1 MKILSTA
8 RLAAAIGIA
17 VGSVGLLTSSP
28 VSLAASST
36 ISTGIAT
43 FKGSGIISFGAQRFD
58 PTLQVPG
65 ARAAYRS
72 ASDGRGLRFVQFN
85 DAIEGD
91 WLASLADAGLTPLQY
106 YPDNTYLVWAD
117 GSAAQRV
124 AAWPQVRWQGDY
136 LPDWKLSPDLAKRSG
151 VIRNVDV
158 FFYNDGDVDGVLA
171 ALRNSGAKVINH
183 GPAQPDK
190 KFFDAWIEADAV
202 TLAELSQLPQV
213 VWLEYASPKP
223 ILDDEMSAQI
233 IARNYSASNVPALGY
248 LPWLTT
254 LGYNG
259 NGVTW
264 AVMDTGVDLTHPDL
278 ASRIIGGVNYPGCPA
293 GNGPGDDNSQGG
305 HGTHVAGII
314 SGTAATGLTDAAGF
328 KYGQGM
334 APGVRIFAQNPICV
348 GSVPWPP
355 AGGWQVLSKDAILGG
370 ATGANGSWTSG
381 ESGGTTYTAAARA
394 WDQIA
399 RDGNFDTTAAEPF
412 VMVFSAGNSGPG
424 AGTLTAPKAAKNPII
439 TASSRNYRVSA
450 TSTTIDTISGFS
462 SRGPTN
468 DGRFG
473 PTITTPG
480 ETIASS
486 MRVAGASQCATAIAG
501 SSNQYALCSGT
512 SMASPHAAGTAAV
525 LTQWWRDQHM
535 GATPSPA
542 MIKALLINGAKP
554 MGSASIPNTDVGWG
568 RVDLP
573 GSMGRDFTS
582 SVLRDQSA
590 LLTSV
595 GQVWEATYG
604 VTDTSKPLKISLAW
618 TDAAAATGA
627 NPALVNNLDL
637 EVVTNGQ
644 TYLGNVFA
652 SNVSTTGGSA
662 DSKNNTEG
670 VIVANPG
677 GSVTVRVKATNL
689 PGDAVPG
696 NATLTDQDFAFVC
709 RNCAE
714 EPGFTLNVTP
724 AAPRSECIS
733 AVQQGA
739 IAYSVDVGSILG
751 YSTPV
756 NLSVSGRPVGT
767 LANFSA
773 NPVTPVGSST
783 LTISTGGLTAAGS
796 STLTISG
803 SNSDRT
809 ISVTRDLFIANS
821 TPGPSLLTA
830 PADMAVGQSA
840 MPTFTWSN
848 GSQSETSRIQIA
860 TDAAFSAVVI
870 DTMTGG
876 SSFTPT
882 TPLLNGQVYYWRIIG
897 NNVCGSGTSSAVYQ
911 FSTVTAP
918 GSCEVGQNTL
928 TLHSE
933 EFSNGDGGY
942 TVSGTGASNWALTN
956 ARPSPLSGGNAFR
969 ATDLA
974 SVADQRL
981 TSPAISLPTGM
992 LPLTLRYQNYRNI
1005 EQNGAGACYDAGLL
1019 EISVAGGAFTQ
1030 VPGGQLINDPY
1041 RGNTTATSNPLVGL
1055 QAWCDS
1061 TTPRAY
1067 ADTLVDL
1074 TSYAGSTVQLRWRQG
1089 SDGSVGKEGWYVDD
1103 VRVNACAG
1111 DLIWANGFDSN

>member
-1 MKILSTA
+1 MNIPSKA
-8 RLAAAIGIA
+8 RLAVAIGIA
-17 VGSVGLLTSSP
+17 VGSVGLLASSP
-28 VSLAASST
+28 VSLAASSV
-36 ISTGIAT
+36 ISTGTST
-43 FKGSGIISFGAQRFD
+43 FKGSGVISFGAQRFD
-58 PTLQVPG
+58 PTIQVPG
-65 ARAAYRS
+65 ERASYRR
-72 ASDGRGLRFVQFN
+72 AVDGRGLRFVQFN

-91 WLASLADAGLTPLQY
+91 WLADLKDAGLTPLQY
-106 YPDNTYLVWAD
+106 YPDNTYLVWSD
-117 GSAAQRV
+117 GSAARRV

-151 VIRNVDV
+151 MIRNVDV

-171 ALRNSGAKVINH
+171 ALVKSGAKLINH
-183 GPAQPDK
+183 GAAQQDE

-213 VWLEYASPKP
+213 IWLEYASPKP
-223 ILDDEMSAQI
+223 TLDDEMSAQI
-233 IARNYSASNVPALGY
+233 IARNYNTGNVPVLGY

-278 ASRIIGGVNYPGCPA
+278 ASRIVGGVTYPGCPA

-314 SGTAATGLTDAAGF
+314 AGTAATGLTDAAGF

-334 APGVRIFAQNPICV
+334 ASGARIFAQNPICV
-348 GSVPWPP
+348 GSTPWPP
-355 AGGWQVLSKDAILGG
+355 TGGWQVLSKDAILGG
-370 ATGANGSWTSG
+370 ASGANASWTSG
-381 ESGGTTYTAAARA
+381 ESGGTTYTAGARA

-399 RDGNFDTTAAEPF
+399 RDGNFETSAAEPF

-439 TASSRNYRVSA
+439 TASSRNYRASA
-450 TSTTIDTISGFS
+450 SATTIDTLSSFS

-480 ETIASS
+480 ETIAST

-501 SSNQYALCSGT
+501 TSNQYALCSGT
-512 SMASPHAAGTAAV
+512 SMASPHAAGTAAL
-525 LTQWWRDQHM
+525 LTQWWRDQNA

-573 GSMGRDFTS
+573 GSLGLDYTS
-582 SVLRDQSA
+582 SVLRDQSD

-604 VTDTSKPLKISLAW
+604 VADTSKPLKISLAW

-637 EVVTNGQ
+637 EVITNSQ

-652 SNVSTTGGSA
+652 SNVSMTGGSA
-662 DSKNNTEG
+662 DGKNNTEG

-677 GSVTVRVKATNL
+677 SSVTIRVKATNL

-696 NATLTDQDFAFVC
+696 NATLTDQDFALVC

-714 EPGFTLNVTP
+714 APGFTLNATP
-724 AAPRSECIS
+724 SAQSVCAPATASF
-733 AVQQGA
+733 ALQ
-739 IAYSVDVGSILG
+739 VGSILG

-756 NLSVSGRPVGT
+756 NLAVSGQPTGST
-767 LANFSA
+767 PGFTT
-773 NPVTPVGSST
+773 NPVTPAGTSTLNIATTAGTAPGPAT
-783 LTISTGGLTAAGS
+783 LTIT
-796 STLTISG
+796 G
-803 SNSDRT
+803 SNVDRS
-809 ISVTRDLFIANS
+809 ISLTRDLFVATALPGAAS
-821 TPGPSLLTA
+821 PTTPTN
-830 PADMAVGQSA
+830 MAVGQTTT
-840 MPTFTWSN
+840 PTFTWSN
-848 GSQSETSRIQIA
+848 GTQSVSNRIQVA
-860 TDAAFSAVVI
+860 TDAGFNAIVI
-870 DTMTGG
+870 DTMVSGN
-876 SSFTPT
+876 SYTPT
-882 TPLLNGQVYYWRIIG
+882 TALLNGQDYYWRVVG
-897 NNVCGSGTSSAVYQ
+897 SNVCGAGTSSAV
-911 FSTVTAP
+911 FRFRTATAP
-918 GSCEVGQNTL
+918 GSCDVGQT
-928 TLHSE
+928 TIPVYSE
-933 EFSNGDGGY
+933 DFSSGFGGY
-942 TVSGTGASNWALTN
+942 TTTGSTVATTWALST
-956 ARPSPLSGGNAFR
+956 ARPSMMSGGNAML
-969 ATDLA
+969 AVDLP

-981 TSPAISLPTGM
+981 ISPAINLPTGL
-992 LPLTLRYQNYRNI
+992 LPLTLRFQNYRDL
-1005 EQNGAGACYDAGLL
+1005 EQNGASACWDSGIL
-1019 EISVAGGAFTQ
+1019 EVSANGGAFTQ
-1030 VPGGQLINDPY
+1030 VTGAQLINDPY
-1041 RGNTTATSNPLVGL
+1041 RGNTSGTGNPLNGL
-1055 QAWCDS
+1055 QAWCNS
-1061 TTPRAY
+1061 ATAGTPRPY
-1067 ADTLVDL
+1067 ADTLIDL
-1074 TSYAGSTVQLRWRQG
+1074 SSYAGSSVQLRWRQG

-1103 VRVNACAG
+1103 IRVTACGG
-1111 DLIWANGFDSN
+1111 DVIWANGFDSN

>member
-1 MKILSTA
+1 MGHHMKTLSTA

-17 VGSVGLLTSSP
+17 VGSIGLLTSSP
-28 VSLAASST
+28 VSLAATST

-43 FKGSGIISFGAQRFD
+43 FNGSGIISFGAQRFD
-58 PTLQVPG
+58 PALQVPG
-65 ARAAYRS
+65 ERAAYRN
-72 ASDGRGLRFVQFN
+72 AADGRGLRFVQFN

-91 WLASLADAGLTPLQY
+91 WLASLAEAGLVPLQY

-124 AAWPQVRWQGDY
+124 ATWPQVRWQGEY

-158 FFYNDGDVDGVLA
+158 FFYNDGDVEGLLQ
-171 ALRNSGAKVINH
+171 ALRDAGAKVINH

-233 IARNYSASNVPALGY
+233 IARNYTAANVPVLGY

-264 AVMDTGVDLTHPDL
+264 AVMDSGVDLTHPDL
-278 ASRIIGGVNYPGCPA
+278 ASRIIGGVTYPGCPA

-334 APGVRIFAQNPICV
+334 APGVKIFAQNPICV
-348 GSVPWPP
+348 GGTPWPP
-355 AGGWQVLSKDAILGG
+355 TGGWQVLSKDAILGG

-381 ESGGTTYTAAARA
+381 ESGGTTYTAGARA

-399 RDGNFDTTAAEPF
+399 RDGNFDTPAAEPF

-450 TSTTIDTISGFS
+450 APTTIDTISGFS

-501 SSNQYALCSGT
+501 TSNQYALCSGT

-573 GSMGRDFTS
+573 GSMGLDFTS

-604 VTDTSKPLKISLAW
+604 VTDTTKPLKISLAW

-696 NATLTDQDFAFVC
+696 NATLTDQDFALVC

-724 AAPRSECIS
+724 ASQAVCAPTTASF
-733 AVQQGA
+733 AVQ
-739 IAYSVDVGSILG
+739 VGSILG

-756 NLSVSGRPVGT
+756 NLAVSGQPVGST
-767 LANFSA
+767 PGFTT
-773 NPVTPVGSST
+773 NPVTPVGTST
-783 LTISTGGLTAAGS
+783 LNIATSVGTAPGLATMTIT
-796 STLTISG
+796 G
-803 SNSDRT
+803 SNVDR
-809 ISVTRDLFIANS
+809 SVSLTRDLFVSTALPGIAALT
-821 TPGPSLLTA
+821 TPA
-830 PADMAVGQSA
+830 NMAVGQATSP
-840 MPTFTWSN
+840 MFTWSA
-848 GSQSETSRIQIA
+848 GSQAATSRIQIA
-860 TDAAFSAVVI
+860 TDAGFNAIIV
-870 DTMTGG
+870 DTTVSGT
-876 SSFTPT
+876 SYTPT
-882 TPLLNGQVYYWRIIG
+882 TPLLNGQNYYWRVIG
-897 NNVCGSGTSSAVYQ
+897 NNACGAGTTSAVYR

-918 GSCEVGQNTL
+918 GSCEVGQSTL
-928 TLHSE
+928 NLHTE
-933 EFSNGDGGY
+933 DFSNGDGGY

-1005 EQNGAGACYDAGLL
+1005 EQNGAAACYDSGLL
-1019 EISVAGGAFTQ
+1019 EISVAGGTFTQ
-1030 VPGGQLINDPY
+1030 VPGSQLINDPY

-1061 TTPRAY
+1061 TTPRVY

-1074 TSYAGSTVQLRWRQG
+1074 SSYAGSSVQLRWRQG
-1089 SDGSVGKEGWYVDD
+1089 SDASVGKEGWYVDD